1 MYVFQGCFLIFLFL
15 TKLVNGSENENGK
28 ESGYRGIRF
37 PFHFYAHQCTFLQN
51 NAEKCKRDLQ
61 NYRQKSLQYQRFP
74 EIPALNAVI
83 SEFFYKICILLSVYI
98 VIFYPTLSKK
108 LHKLHLT
115 RQSLA
120 PQDFISCSFP
130 IETAVKVHFFH
141 SALDKTGGPVRSE
154 ERKISQFSFPS
165 NIAEIGDIEKLP
177 FYRKMIAKKV
187 LLEKKSPEDA
197 ASELGLSSR
206 SIYRN
211 LEDIYPDLEKTL
223 TTF

>member
-1 MYVFQGCFLIFLFL
+1 M
-15 TKLVNGSENENGK
+15 
-28 ESGYRGIRF
+28 
-37 PFHFYAHQCTFLQN
+37 
-51 NAEKCKRDLQ
+51 
-61 NYRQKSLQYQRFP
+61 
-74 EIPALNAVI
+74 
-83 SEFFYKICILLSVYI
+83 
-98 VIFYPTLSKK
+98 
-108 LHKLHLT
+108 
-115 RQSLA
+115 
-120 PQDFISCSFP
+120 
-130 IETAVKVHFFH
+130 HFFH

-154 ERKISQFSFPS
+154 ERKTSQFSFLS

-211 LEDIYPDLEKTL
+211 LEDIYTELEKTL

>member
-1 MYVFQGCFLIFLFL
+1 M
-15 TKLVNGSENENGK
+15 
-28 ESGYRGIRF
+28 
-37 PFHFYAHQCTFLQN
+37 
-51 NAEKCKRDLQ
+51 
-61 NYRQKSLQYQRFP
+61 
-74 EIPALNAVI
+74 
-83 SEFFYKICILLSVYI
+83 SVYI

-154 ERKISQFSFPS
+154 ERKISQFSFLS

>member
-108 LHKLHLT
+108 LH
-115 RQSLA
+115 
-120 PQDFISCSFP
+120 
-130 IETAVKVHFFH
+130 
-141 SALDKTGGPVRSE
+141 
-154 ERKISQFSFPS
+154 
-165 NIAEIGDIEKLP
+165 
-177 FYRKMIAKKV
+177 
-187 LLEKKSPEDA
+187 
-197 ASELGLSSR
+197 
-206 SIYRN
+206 
-211 LEDIYPDLEKTL
+211 
-223 TTF
+223 